1 MGLILAGLVK
11 CSVCRILTDLPT
23 LRPIEIPKVHEKS
36 VWENTKPDYEMDGP
50 FSCVLLEGQ

>member
-36 VWENTKPDYEMDGP
+36 VWENTKPDYKMAGP
-50 FSCVLLEGQ
+50 FSCVLY